1 MERQFWVRCLI
12 PALAHPYSL
21 TMTLHPSPSSSAL
34 SDSLQLLKFVLI
46 IFIMSHVCG
55 CVWMLIEIMERDD
68 R

>member
-1 MERQFWVRCLI
+1 MERQFWVCCLL
-12 PALAHPYSL
+12 PALAQPYSL
-21 TMTLHPSPSSSAL
+21 TMTLPCPSSSAL

>member
-1 MERQFWVRCLI
+1 MERQFWVRCLL
-12 PALAHPYSL
+12 PALAQPYSL
-21 TMTLHPSPSSSAL
+21 TMTLPSPSSSSAL